1 MAGIPGFV
9 PSNITLNPYSQ
20 AYVDGANVQIA
31 PWVMGTFADLFLQG
45 ILAAQTAN
53 YFSYRDADGSHRRFA
68 WLVIV
73 LTILCLLKS
82 AQNITI
88 VWDTVIAAFAN
99 PDVSMMLVAT
109 NWWHYT
115 TSLSTAL
122 IATFVQCF
130 FVYRYWM
137 LTKRWYVCAVMVVG
151 MVISL
156 IAAILVIHYLR
167 LIQHATIKK
176 WSLVHFVAAIT
187 VDTLITAGTAL
198 HLYKK
203 KTSIQSTSEMIDRL
217 VRMTWQTALPPTLC
231 VIVNAVVLETRPLE
245 LTHIAF
251 NMVLPKLYAVSL
263 LYTLNIRNEMRTE
276 RMTSHERSTGTH
288 PGPTHVGGK
297 RSFIPN
303 DLAYRS
309 AGNVERGV
317 SFVAGRGR
325 GMSGGNTMGGRRVDG
340 IHVETHIS
348 THGGS
353 SGNNVEMDT
362 FDGKPA
368 INNVSDFDK
377 EVWEGDKRYMAQ

>member
-1 MAGIPGFV
+1 M
-9 PSNITLNPYSQ
+9 SETTLLKSTS
-20 AYVDGANVQIA
+20 I
-31 PWVMGTFADLFLQG
+31 G

-156 IAAILVIHYLR
+156 IAAILVVR
-167 LIQHATIKK
+167 PFAQG
-176 WSLVHFVAAIT
+176 S
-187 VDTLITAGTAL
+187 
-198 HLYKK
+198 
-203 KTSIQSTSEMIDRL
+203 DR
-217 VRMTWQTALPPTLC
+217 T
-231 VIVNAVVLETRPLE
+231 
-245 LTHIAF
+245 
-251 NMVLPKLYAVSL
+251 
-263 LYTLNIRNEMRTE
+263 
-276 RMTSHERSTGTH
+276 
-288 PGPTHVGGK
+288 
-297 RSFIPN
+297 
-303 DLAYRS
+303 
-309 AGNVERGV
+309 
-317 SFVAGRGR
+317 
-325 GMSGGNTMGGRRVDG
+325 
-340 IHVETHIS
+340 
-348 THGGS
+348 
-353 SGNNVEMDT
+353 
-362 FDGKPA
+362 
-368 INNVSDFDK
+368 
-377 EVWEGDKRYMAQ
+377 